1 MKFSENN
8 PLIKETYA
16 YKMFGKR
23 CKDLTKQ
30 EKRQYYTE
38 RQRQYRKS
46 HPELIEKYREY
57 SRKYAREHNSIK
69 VPREESFV
77 WVHFNKSYKELTSKE
92 KYKYQRMRNEILG
105 RDKR

>member
-23 CKDLTKQ
+23 CKDLTKD
-30 EKRQYYTE
+30 EKRAYYTE

-46 HPELIEKYREY
+46 HPEHLERN
-57 SRKYAREHNSIK
+57 RVYAREYARKHNLAK

-77 WVHFNKSYKELTSKE
+77 WVHFGKSYKELTAQE
-92 KYKYQRMRNEILG
+92 KYKYQKMMKDEVLG
-105 RDKR
+105 RD